1 MNNEMY
7 LIHGEDYIK
16 HIDEKVLLYAMV
28 KQLCHRVAKLPS
40 NRGNKSLSDLA
51 KSYNVLAEKKFRSWG
66 IPMSYVC
73 TGDPKKLAMLMEN
86 ELIDPEDAGYIA
98 CDGGCCCCGCEFD
111 CNDEDYNED
120 DEIDEYDEPN
130 EDEGFAHF
138 FGEIS
143 SFLHSVFGDNATIHI
158 VLD

>member
-16 HIDEKVLLYAMV
+16 HIDDKVLLYAMV

-66 IPMSYVC
+66 IPASYLY
-73 TGDPKKLAMLMEN
+73 THDPDELALLVSN
-86 ELIDPEDAGYIA
+86 ELIEPEEAGYYA
-98 CDGGCCCCGCEFD
+98 CDGECCCAD
-111 CNDEDYNED
+111 CDFCCQTEGYDEE
-120 DEIDEYDEPN
+120 EIEEYDEADDN
-130 EDEGFAHF
+130 DGFAHF

-143 SFLHSVFGDNATIHI
+143 SFLHSVFGDNATVHI
-158 VLD
+158 ILE

>member
-40 NRGNKSLSDLA
+40 NRGNKSLSGLA

-66 IPMSYVC
+66 IPASYLY
-73 TGDPKKLAMLMEN
+73 THDPDELALLASN
-86 ELIDPEDAGYIA
+86 ELIEPEAAGYYA
-98 CDGGCCCCGCEFD
+98 CDGDCCCGDCESCCMGED
-111 CNDEDYNED
+111 YDED
-120 DEIDEYDEPN
+120 EPD
-130 EDEGFAHF
+130 EDEDFA
-138 FGEIS
+138 EMMTALS
-143 SFLHSVFGDNATIHI
+143 SVVHNIFGDNVSVQI
-158 VLD
+158 VVE